1 MLKNGGQYTLSMV
14 SVKQQ
19 KYLVRSYVLTTIPY
33 VAQVGLAISPGA
45 KEEEQEQEG
54 VGLPWNHGANT
65 GELSIE
71 GEAFLSSLLSFP
83 PSLPSFPPF

>member
-1 MLKNGGQYTLSMV
+1 MVVSTLSMV

-19 KYLVRSYVLTTIPY
+19 KYLVGSDVLTTIPY

-54 VGLPWNHGANT
+54 MGLPW
-65 GELSIE
+65 S
-71 GEAFLSSLLSFP
+71 
-83 PSLPSFPPF
+83 